1 MVNGLK
7 SMDIVYLHGI
17 KVETVIGVWDWER
30 LIKQTL
36 LVDIDVGTDTSIAG
50 KSDALADTINY
61 GAIAELVAEI
71 ARENSFALVE
81 ALGEEISARLLKQF
95 SLSYVK
101 IRINKQ
107 GAVRGVRDVG
117 IIIERGQA

>member
-1 MVNGLK
+1 
-7 SMDIVYLHGI
+7 MDIVYLHGI

-30 LIKQTL
+30 QIKQTL
-36 LVDIDVGTDTSIAG
+36 LVDIDVGTDSSRAG
-50 KSDALADTINY
+50 QTDALADTINY
-61 GAIAELVAEI
+61 QQVAETVVEI

-81 ALGEEISARLLKQF
+81 RLAEEIANRLLGELNLQH
-95 SLSYVK
+95 VK

-117 IIIERGQA
+117 VIIERQRV

>member
-1 MVNGLK
+1 
-7 SMDIVYLHGI
+7 MDIVYLHGI

-50 KSDALADTINY
+50 KSDDLVDTINY
-61 GAIAELVAEI
+61 QAIAELVTKI
-71 ARENSFALVE
+71 ARDNSFALVE
-81 ALGEEISARLLKQF
+81 ALGEEISSQLLREF
-95 SLSYVK
+95 SLPYVK

-107 GAVRGVRDVG
+107 GAVTGVRDVG
-117 IIIERGQA
+117 IIIERRQI